1 MPTPLPTPFIS
12 PEWPRPSPEM
22 SPPEALARA
31 GKIEEGL
38 ATLDHSLALIGIG
51 GHLAAPPLPHHR
63 AYGFVPRWFDR
74 VERGQEHRGGG
85 PSKYGLRR
93 ACWTAGCPDL
103 REKPVGEPAA
113 TAAWNFGRPRWRSS
127 LKRLGP
133 FCHCRQRYARSLR
146 RIHASRLVSTRG
158 VWQKPKYPRHP
169 RRYGAR
175 SAIICSRLTPRVRR
189 VISRICALNLA
200 RAFGAMRRSLPSFVM
215 LKPRN
220 LRSSGRATALF
231 ASLTASRSLL
241 VRNRLTDALTR
252 SPARRLRT

>member
-85 PSKYGLRR
+85 GRGRR
-93 ACWTAGCPDL
+93 NTGCAGPVGRPDVRTCARNRSASRQQPPRGILAGHAVAVLGSGWGRFAIAARGTLVAFGGSMPPGGSALVGSGRSQSIRATREGMARDPRSLAAGC
-103 REKPVGEPAA
+103 
-113 TAAWNFGRPRWRSS
+113 S
-127 LKRLGP
+127 
-133 FCHCRQRYARSLR
+133 
-146 RIHASRLVSTRG
+146 LVSG
-158 VWQKPKYPRHP
+158 GSCP
-169 RRYGAR
+169 G
-175 SAIICSRLTPRVRR
+175 SAP
-189 VISRICALNLA
+189 
-200 RAFGAMRRSLPSFVM
+200 
-215 LKPRN
+215 
-220 LRSSGRATALF
+220 
-231 ASLTASRSLL
+231 
-241 VRNRLTDALTR
+241 
-252 SPARRLRT
+252 